1 MDSSLFIILIEG
13 EQLES
18 RRLLDDMQ
26 VVRAYLRYYY
36 DDDEKKKSYLRDTR
50 G

>member
-1 MDSSLFIILIEG
+1 MIIILSEG

-18 RRLLDDMQ
+18 RRLLDMQ
-26 VVRAYLRYYY
+26 VVRAYLRYYDED

>member
-1 MDSSLFIILIEG
+1 
-13 EQLES
+13 
-18 RRLLDDMQ
+18 MQ
-26 VVRAYLRYYY
+26 VVRAYLRYYDED